1 MNLFLQIV
9 YMFLTAYLIVII
21 GWNLIKTKKKSQ
33 IVSALMIL
41 VLLILRLFL
50 IK

>member
-1 MNLFLQIV
+1 MRILLQII
-9 YMFLTAYLIVII
+9 YMILTAYLIFII
-21 GWNLIKTKKKSQ
+21 GWNLIKTKKKTE
-33 IVSALMIL
+33 IISALMIL